1 VDLGAGGRFE
11 GESGF
16 TREEL
21 VRRSGLLGGGLLL
34 SGGLRR
40 LFAGDAALAAP
51 PPPTANGAVHHF
63 LSRPDLRPPVLDVLR
78 ADRVSDGYLFLAP
91 SAGPGQRGVL
101 IVDDRGE
108 VVFFHPTTPNTAMNF
123 RVARYHGKPV
133 LTWWEGKSENGLGRG
148 THVILD
154 QSYRELARVRAGEGR
169 QSDLHEFVI
178 TPHNSALVTSYEVR
192 PADLSSVGGPVSG
205 KVIGGVVQEL
215 ALPRGR
221 VLFEWRSL
229 DHVPIEETHAA
240 FQGHPLDY
248 FHVNSIDLLA
258 DGNLLVSARN
268 TWAAYK
274 VSRAS
279 GRVIWRLGGKR
290 SDFTMGRG
298 TVFAWQHDAR
308 HHGSGLVTIFDDGA
322 APQVEPQSRVLVI
335 RLDLE
340 NKRATLVRSYRHHPN
355 RLVSQF
361 MGNAQMLPN
370 GNVVVGWGNE
380 PYVTEFGSNGEI
392 LFDAKLPRGSMNY
405 RAFRFD
411 WSGHP
416 TTDPAL
422 AARSGRHA
430 RAVYASWNGA
440 TEVVAWRLRAG
451 AAAGVVETIGVT
463 QKHGFETRLE
473 VPDGLRFATAIAL
486 DRHGHEL
493 GRSHT
498 ISRLERA
505 QQLGERSGRVDDD
518 VGALAKFRRP
528 LWRRDR
534 DPDGE
539 LEAVEGGEP
548 VEVGRVVTGIQRAA
562 EARLVEQ
569 A

>member
-1 VDLGAGGRFE
+1 MGLGAGAWFDDE
-11 GESGF
+11 GGF

-21 VRRSGLLGGGLLL
+21 VRRSALLGGGLLL
-34 SGGLRR
+34 SGGLTR
-40 LFAGDAALAAP
+40 LLAGDVALAAP
-51 PPPTANGAVHHF
+51 PSVAKGVVHHF
-63 LSRPDLRPPVLDVLR
+63 LSRPDLRPPVLSVLR

-101 IVDDRGE
+101 IVDDRGQ

-133 LTWWEGKSENGLGRG
+133 LTWWEGKAESGLGRG

-154 QSYRELARVRAGEGR
+154 QSYREVARVPAGDGR

-178 TPHNSALVTSYEVR
+178 TPHNTALVTSYEVR
-192 PADLSSVGGPVSG
+192 PADLSSVGGPFSG

-215 ALPRGR
+215 ALPSGR

-268 TWAAYK
+268 TWAVYK

-322 APQVEPQSRVLVI
+322 GPQVQPQSRVLVI
-335 RLDLE
+335 RLDAE
-340 NKRATLVRSYRHHPN
+340 NGRATLVRSYKHHPN

-380 PYVTEFGSNGEI
+380 PYVTEFGSSGEI
-392 LFDAKLPRGSMNY
+392 LFDAKLPRGGMNY
-405 RAFRFD
+405 RAFRFG

-416 TTDPAL
+416 TTDPSLVAPG
-422 AARSGRHA
+422 GRHR

-451 AAAGVVETIGVT
+451 TAAGAVETIGAT
-463 QKHGFETRLE
+463 PKRSFETRLD
-473 VPDGLRFATAIAL
+473 VPDGLRFADAIAL

-498 ISRLERA
+498 I
-505 QQLGERSGRVDDD
+505 
-518 VGALAKFRRP
+518 
-528 LWRRDR
+528 
-534 DPDGE
+534 
-539 LEAVEGGEP
+539 
-548 VEVGRVVTGIQRAA
+548 TI
-562 EARLVEQ
+562 
-569 A
+569 

>member
-1 VDLGAGGRFE
+1 VTPRPRCLRENVGVRLGAGGWLDDER
-11 GESGF
+11 GF

-21 VRRSGLLGGGLLL
+21 VRRSALLGGGLLL

-40 LFAGDAALAAP
+40 LFAGDAALAALP
-51 PPPTANGAVHHF
+51 PAVKGASHHF
-63 LSRPDLRPPVLDVLR
+63 FSRPDLHPPVLSVLR
-78 ADRVSDGYLFLAP
+78 ADGVSDGSLFLSP

-101 IVDDRGE
+101 ILDDRGQ
-108 VVFFHPTTPNTAMNF
+108 VVYFHPTTPKTAMNF

-133 LTWWEGKSENGLGRG
+133 LTWWEGKSESGLGRG
-148 THVILD
+148 THVIMD
-154 QSYRELARVRAGEGR
+154 ESYRELARVRAGNGR

-178 TPHNSALVTSYEVR
+178 TPHNTALVTSYEVR
-192 PADLSSVGGPVSG
+192 PADLTPVGGPAFG

-215 ALPRGR
+215 ALPSGR

-229 DHVPIEETHAA
+229 DHVPIEETHAP

-268 TWAAYK
+268 TWAVYK

-290 SDFTMGRG
+290 SDFTMGSG

-308 HHGSGLVTIFDDGA
+308 HHGGGLVTIFDDGA
-322 APQVEPQSRVLVI
+322 APRVEPQSRVLVI
-335 RLDLE
+335 RLDAE
-340 NKRATLVRSYRHHPN
+340 TARATLIRSYKHHPN
-355 RLVSQF
+355 RLISQF

-380 PYVTEFGSNGEI
+380 PYVTEFGSNGQI
-392 LFDAKLPRGSMNY
+392 LFDAKLPRGGMNY
-405 RAFRFD
+405 RAFRFG

-422 AARSGRHA
+422 VAPGGRHR

-451 AAAGVVETIGVT
+451 TAAGAVAPIGT
-463 QKHGFETRLE
+463 TPKRSFETRID
-473 VPDGLRFATAIAL
+473 VPDGLRFADAIAL
-486 DRHGHEL
+486 DRHGREL

-498 ISRLERA
+498 I
-505 QQLGERSGRVDDD
+505 RV
-518 VGALAKFRRP
+518 
-528 LWRRDR
+528 
-534 DPDGE
+534 
-539 LEAVEGGEP
+539 
-548 VEVGRVVTGIQRAA
+548 
-562 EARLVEQ
+562 
-569 A
+569 